1 MTPEEESFVYTKEFL
16 TAEIISFLAGR
27 LAEEIVFNQMT
38 TGAHNDFQNATRIA
52 RAMVTEY
59 GMSSLGPVQYEQAG
73 GHTFLGRDYMSEK
86 KFSDQVAL
94 EIDQEVRRIIN
105 ECYEKGK
112 EILLANR
119 ELLDLIAKHLVE
131 VETLTREDIE
141 DLLNTGQLTWW
152 EKKKAKMAKEEQE
165 LKEKLEQ
172 EEKEQQEEQVQNE
185 QVQEENGL
193 EEEPKE

>member
-94 EIDQEVRRIIN
+94 EIDQEVRKIIN
-105 ECYEKGK
+105 ECYDKGK
-112 EILLANR
+112 QILEENR
-119 ELLDLIAKHLVE
+119 SLLDLIAKHLIE

-141 DLLNTGQLTWW
+141 DLLTTGQLTWW
-152 EKKKAKMAKEEQE
+152 EKKKAKMAQEEQE
-165 LKEKLEQ
+165 LKERL
-172 EEKEQQEEQVQNE
+172 EKEQQE
-185 QVQEENGL
+185 QEANTSNPEDDN
-193 EEEPKE
+193 K

>member
-1 MTPEEESFVYTKEFL
+1 
-16 TAEIISFLAGR
+16 
-27 LAEEIVFNQMT
+27 
-38 TGAHNDFQNATRIA
+38 
-52 RAMVTEY
+52 
-59 GMSSLGPVQYEQAG
+59 MSSLGPVQYEQAG

-112 EILLANR
+112 EILIENR
-119 ELLDLIAKHLVE
+119 SLLDLIAKHLVE

-141 DLLNTGQLTWW
+141 DLLKTGQLTWW
-152 EKKKAKMAKEEQE
+152 EKKKAKMAQEEKE
-165 LKEKLEQ
+165 LKEKIEQ
-172 EEKEQQEEQVQNE
+172 EEQEQQEN
-185 QVQEENGL
+185 NS

>member
-1 MTPEEESFVYTKEFL
+1 MTPEEETFVHTKEYL
-16 TAEIISFLAGR
+16 TAEIVSFLAGR

-59 GMSSLGPVQYEQAG
+59 GMSSLGPIQYETSG

-94 EIDQEVRRIIN
+94 EIDQEVRKIIN
-105 ECYEKGK
+105 ECYDKGK
-112 EILLANR
+112 QILEENR
-119 ELLDLIAKHLVE
+119 SLLDLIAKHLIE

-141 DLLNTGQLTWW
+141 DLLTTGQLTWW
-152 EKKKAKMAKEEQE
+152 EKKKAKMAQEEQE
-165 LKEKLEQ
+165 LKERL
-172 EEKEQQEEQVQNE
+172 EKEQQE
-185 QVQEENGL
+185 QEANTSNPEDDN
-193 EEEPKE
+193 K